1 MSTYHVIII
10 LHAEGQSAV
19 SLPLKLAVVGNT
31 GGKNWRET
39 LAGNTGGKNWRETLA
54 AAVELMGCAGH
65 LC

>member
-39 LAGNTGGKNWRETLA
+39 LAGNTGGS
-54 AAVELMGCAGH
+54 G
-65 LC
+65 